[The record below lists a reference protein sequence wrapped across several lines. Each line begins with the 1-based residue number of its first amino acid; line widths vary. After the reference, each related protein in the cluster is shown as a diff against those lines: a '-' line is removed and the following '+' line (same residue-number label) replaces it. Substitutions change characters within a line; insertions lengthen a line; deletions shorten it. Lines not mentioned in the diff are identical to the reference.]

1 MVSTAGFSSFSGEGE
16 RAHIPGM
23 EGSDEIS
30 LEVPYLE
37 NEDLLEHVLLLLLL
51 LLLISGR
58 MPAAAL
64 GIPPIRLV
72 LLRAAGPAAARTVRS
87 MLEMV

>member
-51 LLLISGR
+51 LISGR

-72 LLRAAGPAAARTVRS
+72 LLRAAGPAAARTIRS

>member
-1 MVSTAGFSSFSGEGE
+1 MVSMAGFSSFSGEGE

-37 NEDLLEHVLLLLLL
+37 NEDLLEHVLLLLL
-51 LLLISGR
+51 ISGR

>member
-51 LLLISGR
+51 LISGR